1 MWLYLAIAFVLSELL
16 AIIVMATLS
25 GRLDRWMDL
34 KEKKKGR

>member
-1 MWLYLAIAFVLSELL
+1 MAGIVIAFVLGETLGV
-16 AIIVMATLS
+16 VMMAVLS